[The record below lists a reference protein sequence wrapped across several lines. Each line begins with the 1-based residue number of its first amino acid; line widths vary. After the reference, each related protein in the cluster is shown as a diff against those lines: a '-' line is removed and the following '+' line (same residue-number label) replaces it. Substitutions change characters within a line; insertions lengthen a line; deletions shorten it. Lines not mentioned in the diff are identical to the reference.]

1 MWFLILLTI
10 ILALVSLW
18 RRKEPITAMGEVI
31 TGVIKELPM
40 LEANR
45 KNLPVEVLSLARAM
59 QSEESGTLPRTA
71 VGHAVKNHANT
82 LKLSITALVTTTS
95 KKSDGSH
102 AFPEVRGHYSQ
113 QRFAKYCST
122 FAAPTDATIDLAR
135 RVIDGSVA
143 DPTGGAEKF
152 DNPTL
157 QDLLAKASPY
167 DEETKKGY
175 HTSEEILAKRTLEGY
190 TAVAIEGTSTR
201 FWVKS

>member
-1 MWFLILLTI
+1 
-10 ILALVSLW
+10 
-18 RRKEPITAMGEVI
+18 MGEVI
-31 TGVIKELPM
+31 TGVIKELP
-40 LEANR
+40 LDEANR
-45 KNLPVEVLSLARAM
+45 KNLPVDVLSLARAM
-59 QSEESGTLPRTA
+59 QSEESGMLPRIA

-82 LKLSITALVTTTS
+82 LKLSITTLVTTTS
-95 KKSDGSH
+95 KKADGSQ

-122 FAAPTDATIDLAR
+122 FNAPTDATIDLAR

-157 QDLLAKASPY
+157 QDLLAKALPY
-167 DEETKKGY
+167 DEQTKKGY
-175 HTSEEILAKRTLEGY
+175 RTSDEILAKRTIEGY